1 MGEVA
6 SVAKKKNVPN
16 MFSSEVSILLH
27 QQFGAVAF
35 WPMMASSS
43 QSQGQTLNNF
53 WAVTSVWEAVGIPK
67 WWKLNDIDTR

>member
-6 SVAKKKNVPN
+6 SVAKKKHVPN

-53 WAVTSVWEAVGIPK
+53 
-67 WWKLNDIDTR
+67 